1 MPQKYVTL
9 KEVAKRAHTST
20 ATVSYVINGGKGRYV
35 SDELR
40 GRVMEA
46 ARELNYVKSA
56 LASGLKGK
64 QRGVIAVTVPQF
76 DNIFFT
82 RLVLAVEQVAAQQG
96 YLVTVSNTF
105 DEPDR
110 ENKVIESLIQQRVD
124 GIILIPNEKS
134 GCNYE
139 NLRRLGIP
147 MVIAERPLLDGE
159 YDYVLMDNFEAAYL
173 ATSHLVKR
181 GHRQIAFLTWDARA
195 ASLKDRLRGYQ
206 AALQEQGIPYR
217 PEIVFQEPFTA
228 ESGRSM
234 TERLIQ
240 SESSITA
247 IVYAYHVQAQGGLPV
262 LRGAGFK
269 IPEDVSV
276 VVIGD
281 PEWMTLYT
289 PPLTHVTLP
298 SDKVGETAARILL
311 DRITNS
317 GNYSFTSRILHSGSL
332 MEGNSVKDLN
342 NSLKE
347 EDKGVK
353 KVSVGVVGSGFAAAI
368 HGDAYQKVFGL
379 EVKLAAVA
387 SVEDTVEAFA
397 KRYGIPKIYREYEEL
412 LKDPEIDVVDIITP
426 PYLHASMIC
435 QALEAGKHVI
445 CEKPLTG
452 YFGKP
457 GQEENQ
463 VGNTSRREMYEE
475 VVRQM
480 DQLRAVVERSP
491 KLFMYAENFV
501 YAPSVQK
508 TLEFLKAKKSKILY
522 MKGEESHSGS
532 HARHA
537 AYWKYNGGGSL
548 IRQGCHPLSAIL
560 YLKYQEAAIRG
571 EEISL
576 KSVTGDMGVVQ
587 SCLSD
592 PEKKYILSRPVDV
605 EDQANVVL
613 TFSDGTKANIVAGDM
628 VLGGVRN
635 LVEVFTNEGTYQTNI
650 APNNQ
655 MPVYHVDEEHLE
667 DVYIT
672 EKVENKCGWQ
682 NPFIDEEAA
691 RGYVG
696 ELQDFMECVAT
707 GRRPQSDFKL
717 AYDSIRAIYGAYW
730 SDGEGVRVEL

>member
-508 TLEFLKAKKSKILY
+508 TLEFLKAKKSKILP
-522 MKGEESHSGS
+522 ESV
-532 HARHA
+532 
-537 AYWKYNGGGSL
+537 KL
-548 IRQGCHPLSAIL
+548 
-560 YLKYQEAAIRG
+560 
-571 EEISL
+571 
-576 KSVTGDMGVVQ
+576 
-587 SCLSD
+587 
-592 PEKKYILSRPVDV
+592 
-605 EDQANVVL
+605 VVL
-613 TFSDGTKANIVAGDM
+613 
-628 VLGGVRN
+628 
-635 LVEVFTNEGTYQTNI
+635 
-650 APNNQ
+650 
-655 MPVYHVDEEHLE
+655 
-667 DVYIT
+667 
-672 EKVENKCGWQ
+672 
-682 NPFIDEEAA
+682 
-691 RGYVG
+691 
-696 ELQDFMECVAT
+696 
-707 GRRPQSDFKL
+707 
-717 AYDSIRAIYGAYW
+717 
-730 SDGEGVRVEL
+730 